1 MKTFSMGER
10 SKSKHK
16 FGVTKVCK
24 VEEGKGIFKLFVVW
38 FTKKFVFH

>member
-24 VEEGKGIFKLFVVW
+24 VEEGKGIFYKSLTQNDDFG
-38 FTKKFVFH
+38 